1 MAELNKFAN
10 TPNMLLLSTDLG
22 SRGLDLN
29 VDLIVEYDCTNDIVA
44 YLNRAGRTARFNR
57 PGKIISL
64 VT

>member
-10 TPNMLLLSTDLG
+10 MSSALLLSTDLG
-22 SRGLDLN
+22 SRGLDFD
-29 VDLIVEYDCTNDIVA
+29 VDLVVEYDCTNDIVA